1 MIFWEIFYASADFW
15 NLKVF
20 NKLTLAGKISVSK
33 LNAMDCILIRDQ
45 LANIKEGSKSI
56 EISEE
61 VMDLMHKEYMSN
73 HNNIV
78 DVLNKINELIEK
90 GLAF

>member
-15 NLKVF
+15 NLEVF
-20 NKLTLAGKISVSK
+20 NKQTLAGKISESK
-33 LNAMDCILIRDQ
+33 LATMDCVLIRDQ